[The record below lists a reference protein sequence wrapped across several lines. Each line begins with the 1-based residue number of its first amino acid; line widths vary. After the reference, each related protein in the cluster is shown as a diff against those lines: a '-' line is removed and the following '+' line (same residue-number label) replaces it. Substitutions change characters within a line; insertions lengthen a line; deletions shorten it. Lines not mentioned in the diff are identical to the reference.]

1 MTMREA
7 NCPLSSTN
15 LGQILEKI
23 SVETRPYLRLAPT
36 LTLNV
41 VNIES
46 STFFLKVGALT
57 VKNEKNIWLVLSV
70 KIAFH

>member
-7 NCPLSSTN
+7 NCPSSSTN
-15 LGQILEKI
+15 LGQILEQI

-46 STFFLKVGALT
+46 STFL
-57 VKNEKNIWLVLSV
+57 
-70 KIAFH
+70 